1 MSDVRRRDFITL
13 LGGAAAAWPLA
24 ARAQQARVYTIGVLT
39 LTSPNPE
46 PLLNALREGLRD
58 AGYVEGRNLRL
69 EIRSASGRP
78 DLQLEKAAELVRL
91 KVDLIVTF
99 FTPTALAAKQA
110 TRDIP
115 IVMAGAGDPVAVGL
129 VASLARPGGNVTGQ
143 SSGGAEVAGK
153 SVELIRE
160 LIPAARRVGVLAD
173 ESDPFAKPYVAQ
185 IGQAARSV
193 GMEVEPI
200 IIRPG
205 QPLEAAF
212 ETLTSKRVDGLLIQG
227 SIAREEMLDLAIKY
241 RLPALT
247 SIRLGPPLGALMSYG
262 SDYFALARQSA
273 VYVDKI
279 LKGAKPADLP
289 VAFPTKFLL
298 IINLKTAK
306 ALGLE
311 IPPTLLARA
320 DEVIE

>member
-1 MSDVRRRDFITL
+1 MKRREFITL

-24 ARAQQARVYTIGVLT
+24 TRAQQARVYTIGVLT
-39 LTSPNPE
+39 LISPSPE
-46 PLLNALREGLRD
+46 PLLKALREGLRD
-58 AGYVEGRNLRL
+58 AGYVESRNLHL
-69 EIRSASGRP
+69 EIRSAAGRP
-78 DLQLEKAAELVRL
+78 DLQLEKATELVHL
-91 KVDLIVTF
+91 KVDLIITF

-173 ESDPFAKPYVAQ
+173 EGDPFAKPYVAQ
-185 IGQAARSV
+185 IGQAARSA
-193 GMEVEPI
+193 GMQVEPI
-200 IIRPG
+200 MTRPE

-212 ETLTSKRVDGLLIQG
+212 ETLTGKRVDGLLIQG
-227 SIAREEMLDLAIKY
+227 SIARREMLDLAIKH

-247 SIRLGPPLGALMSYG
+247 STRLGPPLGALMSYG
-262 SDYFALARQSA
+262 SDYFDLARQSA

-289 VAFPTKFLL
+289 AAFPTKFEL
-298 IINLKTAK
+298 IINLKTAN

-311 IPPTLLARA
+311 VPPTLLARA

>member
-1 MSDVRRRDFITL
+1 MRRREFITL

-39 LTSPNPE
+39 LTSPSPE
-46 PLLNALREGLRD
+46 PLLEALREGLHD

-69 EIRSASGRP
+69 EIRSAAGRP
-78 DLQLEKAAELVRL
+78 DLQLEKATELVHL
-91 KVDLIVTF
+91 KVDLIITF

-173 ESDPFAKPYVAQ
+173 ESDPFAKPYMAQ
-185 IGQAARSV
+185 IGQAAGSA
-193 GMEVEPI
+193 GMEVETI
-200 IIRPG
+200 MTRPG
-205 QPLEAAF
+205 QPLDAAF
-212 ETLTSKRVDGLLIQG
+212 ETLTGKRVDGLIIQG
-227 SIAREEMLDLAIKY
+227 SIARKEMLDLAIKH

-247 SIRLGPPLGALMSYG
+247 STRLGPPLGALMSYA
-262 SDYFALARQSA
+262 SDYITLARQSA

-289 VAFPTKFLL
+289 VAFPTKFEL
-298 IINLKTAK
+298 IINLKTAN

-311 IPPTLLARA
+311 VPPTLLARA

>member
-1 MSDVRRRDFITL
+1 MKRREFITL
-13 LGGAAAAWPLA
+13 VGGAAAWPLA

-39 LTSPNPE
+39 LTNPNPE
-46 PLLNALREGLRD
+46 PLLQALREGLHE
-58 AGYVEGRNLRL
+58 AGYVEGLNLRL
-69 EIRSASGRP
+69 EIRSAAGTP

-115 IVMAGAGDPVAVGL
+115 IVMAGAGDPVATGL
-129 VASLARPGGNVTGQ
+129 VASLTRPGGNVTGQ

-173 ESDPFAKPYVAQ
+173 ERDPFAKPYVAQ
-185 IGQAARSV
+185 IGQAARSA
-193 GMEVEPI
+193 GLELEPI
-200 IIRPG
+200 MTRPG

-212 ETLTSKRVDGLLIQG
+212 ETLTHKRVDGLLIQG
-227 SIAREEMLDLAIKY
+227 SIAGKEMLDLAIKH

-279 LKGAKPADLP
+279 LKGTKPADLP

-311 IPPTLLARA
+311 VPPTLLARA

>member
-1 MSDVRRRDFITL
+1 MRRRDFITL
-13 LGGAAAAWPLA
+13 IGSAAAAWPLA
-24 ARAQQARVYTIGVLT
+24 APAQQARVYTIGVLT

-115 IVMAGAGDPVAVGL
+115 IVMAGAGDPVETGL
-129 VASLARPGGNVTGQ
+129 VASLVRPGGNITGQ

-160 LIPAARRVGVLAD
+160 LIPAARGVGVLAD

-200 IIRPG
+200 INPAGTTAGSRIRDPYQQTRGRTPHPG
-205 QPLEAAF
+205 
-212 ETLTSKRVDGLLIQG
+212 KHR
-227 SIAREEMLDLAIKY
+227 ARGNA
-241 RLPALT
+241 
-247 SIRLGPPLGALMSYG
+247 RLGDQIS
-262 SDYFALARQSA
+262 LAGIDVHS
-273 VYVDKI
+273 
-279 LKGAKPADLP
+279 
-289 VAFPTKFLL
+289 
-298 IINLKTAK
+298 
-306 ALGLE
+306 
-311 IPPTLLARA
+311 ARA
-320 DEVIE
+320 STRDVVRFGLFRAGSSERGLRRIRRARFSIT

>member
-1 MSDVRRRDFITL
+1 MRRREVITL
-13 LGGAAAAWPLA
+13 LGGAAAWPLA

-39 LTSPNPE
+39 LTSPSPE
-46 PLLNALREGLRD
+46 PLLEALREGLHD

-69 EIRSASGRP
+69 EIRSAAGRP
-78 DLQLEKAAELVRL
+78 DLQLEKATELVHL
-91 KVDLIVTF
+91 KVDLIITF

-129 VASLARPGGNVTGQ
+129 VATLARPGGNVTGQ

-173 ESDPFAKPYVAQ
+173 ESDPFAKPYMAQ
-185 IGQAARSV
+185 IGQAAGSA
-193 GMEVEPI
+193 GMEVETI
-200 IIRPG
+200 MTRPG
-205 QPLEAAF
+205 QPLDAAF
-212 ETLTSKRVDGLLIQG
+212 ETLTGKRVDGLIIQG
-227 SIAREEMLDLAIKY
+227 SIARKEMLDLAIKH

-247 SIRLGPPLGALMSYG
+247 STRLGPPLGALMSYA
-262 SDYFALARQSA
+262 SDYVTLARESA

-289 VAFPTKFLL
+289 VAFPTKFEL
-298 IINLKTAK
+298 IINLKTAN
-306 ALGLE
+306 ALGLAV
-311 IPPTLLARA
+311 PDSLLARA

>member
-1 MSDVRRRDFITL
+1 VKRRQFITL
-13 LGGAAAAWPLA
+13 LGGAAASWPLA

-39 LTSPNPE
+39 LTSPSPE
-46 PLLNALREGLRD
+46 PLLKALREGLHD

-69 EIRSASGRP
+69 EIRSAAGSP
-78 DLQLEKAAELVRL
+78 DLQLERATELVRL
-91 KVDLIVTF
+91 KVDLIITF

-110 TRDIP
+110 TREIP

-143 SSGGAEVAGK
+143 SSGGAEVAGE

-173 ESDPFAKPYVAQ
+173 ESDPFAKPYMAQ
-185 IGQAARSV
+185 IGQAARSA
-193 GMEVEPI
+193 GMEVETI
-200 IIRPG
+200 MTRPG
-205 QPLEAAF
+205 QPLDAAF
-212 ETLTSKRVDGLLIQG
+212 ETLTGNRVDGLLIQG
-227 SIAREEMLDLAIKY
+227 SIARKEMLDLAIKH

-247 SIRLGPPLGALMSYG
+247 STRLGPPLGALMSYA
-262 SDYFALARQSA
+262 SDYVTLARESA

-289 VAFPTKFLL
+289 VAFPIKFEL

-311 IPPTLLARA
+311 VPPTLLARA

>member
-1 MSDVRRRDFITL
+1 MKRRDFITL

-24 ARAQQARVYTIGVLT
+24 ARAQQERVFTLGVLT
-39 LTSPNPE
+39 LPNPE
-46 PLLNALREGLRD
+46 PLLMALREGLRD
-58 AGYVEGRNLRL
+58 AGYVEGGNLRL
-69 EIRSASGRP
+69 EIRSAAGRP

-110 TRDIP
+110 THDIP
-115 IVMAGAGDPVAVGL
+115 IVMAGAGDPVATGL
-129 VASLARPGGNVTGQ
+129 VASLARPGDNVTGQ

-185 IGQAARSV
+185 IGQAARSA
-193 GMEVEPI
+193 GMEVVPVI
-200 IIRPG
+200 TRPG
-205 QPLEAAF
+205 QTLEPVF
-212 ETLTSKRVDGLLIQG
+212 ETLTGKRVDVLLIQG
-227 SIAREEMLDLAIKY
+227 SIAQKEMLDLAIKH

-247 SIRLGPPLGALMSYG
+247 SIRLGPPLGALASYG
-262 SDYFALARQSA
+262 SDYLTLARQSA

-298 IINLKTAK
+298 IINLKTAR

-311 IPPTLLARA
+311 VPATLLARA

>member
-1 MSDVRRRDFITL
+1 MKRREFISL
-13 LGGAAAAWPLA
+13 VGGAAAAWSLA
-24 ARAQQARVYTIGVLT
+24 ARAQQTRVYTLGVLT
-39 LTSPNPE
+39 LPNPE
-46 PLLNALREGLRD
+46 PLLQALREGLRD
-58 AGYVEGRNLRL
+58 RGYIEGGNLHL
-69 EIRSASGRP
+69 EIRSAVGRP
-78 DLQLEKAAELVRL
+78 DLQLEKAIELVRL

-99 FTPTALAAKQA
+99 FTPAALAAKQA

-115 IVMAGAGDPVAVGL
+115 IVMAGAGDPVETGL
-129 VASLARPGGNVTGQ
+129 VANLARPEGNITGQ

-153 SVELIRE
+153 SVELMRE
-160 LIPAARRVGVLAD
+160 LVPSARRVGVLAD
-173 ESDPFAKPYVAQ
+173 ENDPFAKAYVAQ
-185 IGQAARSV
+185 IGEAARSAN
-193 GMEVEPI
+193 MKVEPI

-212 ETLTSKRVDGLLIQG
+212 ENLKGKRMDGLLIQG
-227 SIAREEMLDLAIKY
+227 SIASKEMLDFAIKH

-247 SIRLGPPLGALMSYG
+247 SIRLGPQLGALASYG
-262 SDYFALARQSA
+262 SDYLALARQSA
-273 VYVDKI
+273 VYIDKV
-279 LKGAKPADLP
+279 LQGTRPADLP

-311 IPPTLLARA
+311 VPPTLIARA